1 MKKKTAFLL
10 LALLASCLIGI
21 PALAEESQ
29 TSLALEMHPGEIMA
43 APKAE
48 AWESSDAQVAA
59 VDKQGNITAVGEG
72 ICKIT
77 AFAGGA
83 STAYTLTVDENAP
96 TELLKKA
103 IAAAENEFI
112 ILDGK
117 GVKKANKYTQ
127 WYANK
132 KGVEFG
138 WCGAF
143 VGWCFEEAGIP
154 MARVEKAEKVADN
167 VTYAISEASVG
178 KILKG
183 YQKMERTTNI
193 PRPGY
198 MVIYSVR
205 KKSYNNIHT
214 GLVVDVQDLG
224 DEKYLLTTI
233 EGNVSSRVKKYQYYY
248 DSSSEAAEAE
258 KNMEALPGDMQ
269 LDEKVCYK
277 LHSKDWFIK
286 VFCQTYE

>member
-1 MKKKTAFLL
+1 MRKTIAFLL
-10 LALLASCLIGI
+10 LALFAACLIGT
-21 PALAEESQ
+21 AAVAEESQ
-29 TSLALEMHPGEIMA
+29 TALAMQMHPGEIMA
-43 APKAE
+43 APKADT
-48 AWESSDAQVAA
+48 WESSDEHVAT
-59 VDKQGNITAVGEG
+59 VDAQGNITAVGEG
-72 ICKIT
+72 TCQIT
-77 AFAGGA
+77 AFTGGVQ
-83 STAYTLTVDENAP
+83 TAYTLTVDENVP

-103 IAAAENEFI
+103 IAAAENEFVT
-112 ILDGK
+112 LDLK
-117 GVKKANKYTQ
+117 GIKRANKYTQ
-127 WYANK
+127 WYAKK

-154 MARVEKAEKVADN
+154 MSRVEKAEKVADN
-167 VTYAISEASVG
+167 VTWAISEASVG

-193 PRPGY
+193 PKPGY

-224 DEKYLLTTI
+224 NGRYLLTTI

-248 DSSSEAAEAE
+248 DSSAEATEAE
-258 KNMEALPGDMQ
+258 KNMEALPQDMQ
-269 LDEKVCYK
+269 LDEKVSYK

-286 VFCQTYE
+286 VFCQTYK